1 VSGRIGNCRIFRHRE
16 ALLIRI
22 LLWVLALIHGNVHRS
37 PAAAAGCTSR
47 YFHQYRAYKPELQA
61 CRPGPQNIYVARDE
75 VDKGV
80 SGGNAAKAAPSSP
93 QALAAAHQQQPQDQ
107 PAASKATSVAHMITE
122 RCTES
127 YVGHC

>member
-1 VSGRIGNCRIFRHRE
+1 MSGRIENCRTFRHRE
-16 ALLIRI
+16 ALLIRP
-22 LLWVLALIHGNVHRS
+22 LLWVLSLIHGNVHRA
-37 PAAAAGCTSR
+37 PAAAAGGTSR
-47 YFHQYRAYKPELQA
+47 HVQQHRACKLELRV
-61 CRPGPQNIYVARDE
+61 CRPGAQNIYVARDE

-80 SGGNAAKAAPSSP
+80 WGGNAAKAAPSSP
-93 QALAAAHQQQPQDQ
+93 QALAAAHQQQPRDQ